1 MSHPRPPAEET
12 HSGRPGVWSEADLIA
27 DVEAGPQGPQVGAFF
42 DFDGTLIDAGR
53 DELAERRRA
62 FAARL
67 RGVVARLITI
77 DEIDAARRQE
87 AVGVA
92 P

>member
-1 MSHPRPPAEET
+1 MKLA
-12 HSGRPGVWSEADLIA
+12 ANLD
-27 DVEAGPQGPQVGAFF
+27 
-42 DFDGTLIDAGR
+42 LIDAGR
-53 DELAERRRA
+53 EELAERRRA

-67 RGVVARLITI
+67 RAVVARLITI
-77 DEIDAARRQE
+77 DEIDAVGRQE

>member
-1 MSHPRPPAEET
+1 MKLA
-12 HSGRPGVWSEADLIA
+12 ANLDLI
-27 DVEAGPQGPQVGAFF
+27 DP
-42 DFDGTLIDAGR
+42 GR
-53 DELAERRRA
+53 EELARSRQA

-67 RGVVARLITI
+67 RDVVARLITI
-77 DEIDAARRQE
+77 DEIDAVCRRE